1 MSRASSCCGFINT
14 TEQQFSA
21 KSQANMLQNGVNVSI
36 SVAPRSGPR
45 VESIIDDY
53 VCIHGEAT
61 DSLEREVRLGM
72 FRDQQAKMLPPNIKV
87 PSRKRVL
94 KYLSTIYSHSGS
106 ITLAIK
112 SLFKPGSWT
121 SSGGSFK
128 LASDIGLNF
137 EEILE
142 ETSEEYGSAS
152 FLEIGAGLGGFHRSE
167 RSDHG
172 SIKSLYDK
180 LCVQKQLDVTFH
192 FTNLTKWHNEL
203 PTKVF
208 EYPGV
213 LGSTVSILAPRC
225 NRFDVVYSQCAV
237 YFDPN
242 IVSFIR
248 QISELVRPST
258 KGGLVVFNAKT
269 VDVERICI
277 AAERSFLESVL
288 SKNLGGMNGTL
299 LVFRKR

>member
-1 MSRASSCCGFINT
+1 
-14 TEQQFSA
+14 
-21 KSQANMLQNGVNVSI
+21 MLQNGVHMSI
-36 SVAPRSGPR
+36 SVSPRSSLYF
-45 VESIIDDY
+45 ESIIGDY
-53 VCIHGEAT
+53 VRIHGEAT
-61 DSLEREVRLGM
+61 GSLEREIRLGI
-72 FRDQQAKMLPPNIKV
+72 FRDQQARMLPPNIKV
-87 PSRKRVL
+87 PSRKRFL
-94 KYLSTIYSHSGS
+94 RYFSTIYSHSGS
-106 ITLAIK
+106 ITQAIK

-142 ETSEEYGSAS
+142 ETSAEYGSAN
-152 FLEIGAGLGGFHRSE
+152 FLEIGAGLGGFHKCEQSNY
-167 RSDHG
+167 S
-172 SIKSLYDK
+172 SIKSLYDN
-180 LCVQKQLDVTFH
+180 LCLQKHLDVTFH

-203 PTKVF
+203 PTRVI
-208 EYPGV
+208 EHPGV
-213 LGSTVSILAPRC
+213 LGSTVSILAMQC

-269 VDVERICI
+269 IDADDIRT
-277 AAERSFLESVL
+277 AAERALLETIL
-288 SKNLGGMNGTL
+288 SKDLGGMNGTL